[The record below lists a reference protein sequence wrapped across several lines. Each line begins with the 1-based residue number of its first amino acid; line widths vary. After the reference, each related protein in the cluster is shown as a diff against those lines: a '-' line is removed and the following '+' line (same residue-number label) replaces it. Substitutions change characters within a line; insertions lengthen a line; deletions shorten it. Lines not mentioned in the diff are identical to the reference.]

1 MRISD
6 WSSDVCSSD
15 LTVNRRDGDIAATND
30 FNDVLVNVGLQLPL
44 GINEP
49 APEPAAEPVQVVAPI
64 APIDSDG
71 DGVPDDKD
79 QCPDTPAGPQVND
92 VGCPLPPPRSEER
105 RAGKEG
111 VQYV

>member
-49 APEPAAEPVQVVAPI
+49 APEPAAEPVQVVVPNAPS
-64 APIDSDG
+64 DSDG
-71 DGVPDDKD
+71 DGVPEDKD
-79 QCPDTPAGPQVND
+79 QCPATPAGNQV
-92 VGCPLPPPRSEER
+92 RSEESR
-105 RAGKEG
+105 EG
-111 VQYV
+111 QEYVSKCSYRWSADT